1 MTLANYLDVL
11 WRRKWLVILV
21 VAVASGG
28 AYFFSVLQTPMY
40 EAEATVV
47 YKQQLDLAN
56 PLNTTGSANANVD
69 REIASIDG
77 LLEGSDLR
85 EGMNALL
92 RKDGSADLAIPYE
105 VGAAPAESE
114 SSTVSNN
121 VAVFTGSS
129 SSAAMAA
136 AAANAAAQAYVNW
149 NAELQ
154 RRQIALALPVIREQ
168 LRKYKTDESK
178 LSADYLMLK
187 QRLQDLQI
195 LKATATGNYQV
206 LAPAARPDEPAS
218 PRPLRNAIVG
228 LGVGLFAGIGLAFA
242 LEQFDT
248 RLRTSDQVA
257 ALMDQPILGH
267 IPKMS
272 GKDCEGRLPV
282 TLTQP
287 DGQVAEAFRM
297 VRTNLDFMAVDND
310 VKSIAVTSCLQGE
323 GKSTS
328 LANLAVTMALS
339 GKKVVVVDADLRR
352 PQQHKLFDAPN
363 GAGLS
368 TVIAERTL
376 LTEALAP
383 VDLRLPEAG
392 ATSDD
397 FAAWSRGSEALLR
410 LYVLPSG
417 PLPPN
422 PGELVASRRFASI
435 IQQLEELAD
444 IVLVDTP
451 AMLAVGDA
459 SAIAPSIDGFV
470 FLVDMQ
476 TARRPQLITAA
487 DQLSRLPTALLGLV
501 MRAYGTGGSRY
512 GYQPYYYAGSLYA
525 EDDGRKKKKRDQVP
539 APTPGGA

>member
-1 MTLANYLDVL
+1 MTLAHYLDIL
-11 WRRKWLVILV
+11 WRRKWLVMLV
-21 VAVASGG
+21 VAVATGS
-28 AYFFSVLQTPMY
+28 AYFFSALQTPMY

-56 PLNTTGSANANVD
+56 PLNTTHSTNWNLD

-105 VGAAPAESE
+105 VSAAPAESE
-114 SSTVSNN
+114 TSTVSNN

-129 SSAAMAA
+129 PSAAMAA

-168 LRKYKTDESK
+168 LRRYETDESK

-195 LKATATGNYQV
+195 LKATATGNYHM
-206 LAPAARPDEPAS
+206 LASAAKPDAPAS
-218 PRPLRNAIVG
+218 PRPLRNAILG
-228 LGVGLFAGIGLAFA
+228 LGIGLFAGIGLAFV
-242 LEQFDT
+242 LEQLDT

-257 ALMDQPILGH
+257 ALMGQPILGH

-272 GKDCEGRLPV
+272 GKDREGRLPV

-352 PQQHKLFDAPN
+352 PQQHKLFDVPN

-487 DQLSRLPTALLGLV
+487 AQLSRLPTALLGLV
-501 MRAYGTGGSRY
+501 MRVYGTSGSRY